1 MAAVA
6 GNSMP
11 TLSKGFTLIEMMTVL
26 AVAAILLG
34 IGIPSFRS
42 LIENQRMTAVAN
54 DFFAAINL
62 ARSEAIKR
70 GARVDMVPAG
80 VGDDWA
86 EGWVVFVDADDD
98 QRPDTGEPII
108 YAHGPVHE
116 SIAIIP
122 RLTNSSKN
130 SPKQYIAYNG
140 TGRTRTNANSQTPQV
155 GSMEFKSDEQIR
167 KISVNF
173 LGRAR
178 VCNPG
183 PDGKGC

>member
-1 MAAVA
+1 MP
-6 GNSMP
+6 NSP
-11 TLSKGFTLIEMMTVL
+11 KGFTLIEMMVVL

-34 IGIPSFRS
+34 IGVPSFRS
-42 LIENQRMTAVAN
+42 LIENQRMTAVTN

-70 GARVDMVPAG
+70 GTRVDLVPAG
-80 VGDDWA
+80 ADGDWS
-86 EGWVVFVDADDD
+86 EGWIVFVDADDD
-98 QRPDTGEPII
+98 QRPDAGEQII
-108 YAHGPVHE
+108 YTHGPVHE

-122 RLTNSSKN
+122 GFKDSPKG

-140 TGRTRTNANSQTPQV
+140 TGRTRTNANSQIPQA
-155 GSMEFKSDEQIR
+155 GSIEFKSDEQTR
-167 KISVNF
+167 KISLNF

-183 PDGKGC
+183 ADGKGC